1 MKSIALLNTAV
12 FSYNKGDY
20 IIMEGIKKQLKSI
33 LDGNFVLEIPT
44 HSPAFRR
51 REMITI
57 PGKKNTYRDRLNSMD
72 YKFVCGTNLLSKSM
86 FSRYNTWNIT
96 LTESKYLDNCVL
108 VGVGAGNIGKFD
120 IYTKKLLK
128 NVLSNKYIHSVR
140 DEEARKML
148 QSLGLKA
155 INTGCPTLWGLDK
168 KHCQK
173 IPKLKSEKV
182 VFTLTDYKRDIE
194 QDQRLIDILNK
205 NYNEVYFWIQGF
217 DDYNYLSDFKN
228 IEKIKII
235 GPSVEEYNTFLIN
248 NECDFVGTRLHAGI
262 KAMQNYRRTII
273 IIVDNRARSMKRDYN
288 LNCIE
293 RNEIDTKLE
302 KYINDSFETDIKLNE
317 ENIERWKKQFI

>member
-1 MKSIALLNTAV
+1 MKNIALLNTSILS
-12 FSYNKGDY
+12 FNRGDD
-20 IIMEGIKKQLKSI
+20 IIMESIREELKDI
-33 LDGNFVLEIPT
+33 LRCNFVLEIPT
-44 HSPAFRR
+44 HSPAFRM
-51 REMITI
+51 REVIRI
-57 PGKKNTYRDRLNSMD
+57 LGKKNNFAENLKAMD
-72 YKFVCGTNLLSKSM
+72 YKFVCGTNLLSKTM
-86 FSRYNTWNIT
+86 FARKNSWNLTLAESRY
-96 LTESKYLDNCVL
+96 LTDCIFL
-108 VGVGAGNIGKFD
+108 GVGAGNIGKFD
-120 IYTKKLLK
+120 IYTRKLLK

-148 QSLGLKA
+148 ESLGLKA

-168 KHCQK
+168 KHCRK
-173 IPKLKSEKV
+173 IPKQKSEKV

-194 QDQRLIDILNK
+194 RDQILIDILNK

-217 DDYNYLSDFKN
+217 DDYNYLSNFKN

-248 NECDFVGTRLHAGI
+248 NDCDFVGTRLHAGI
-262 KAMQNYRRTII
+262 KAMQNYRRAII